1 MIERGSPFPLNGGS
15 WRQRSRAPAA
25 SRRARPGRHRAQPA
39 LRCRSPPQNDTVSTT
54 APGADETVSPAFDT
68 TSAPPPTVEPVA
80 SIAPLAPGRS
90 VTAGGAPGTR
100 STPSV
105 PSPTTGIEPRP
116 FAVSGVI
123 IRTLVTTVITPP
135 KRQINARYRNTVTIQ
150 APTGLAIGFSS
161 AFVFPSSESV
171 WYFLP
176 VKIGRTK
183 HIKNWINNAHE
194 ARYMPS

>member
-1 MIERGSPFPLNGGS
+1 MIERGGPFPRNGGS

-25 SRRARPGRHRAQPA
+25 RRRARSGRHRAQPA
-39 LRCRSPPQNDTVSTT
+39 MRCPSPPQNDTVSAT
-54 APGADETVSPAFDT
+54 APGADETVSPALDT

-80 SIAPLAPGRS
+80 SIAPLAPGTS
-90 VTAGGAPGTR
+90 PTDGGAPGTK

-123 IRTLVTTVITPP
+123 IKTLATTVITPP

-150 APTGLAIGFSS
+150 APTGFSIGLGS
-161 AFVFPSSESV
+161 AFFAPSSESV
-171 WYFLP
+171 WYFFP
-176 VKIGRTK
+176 VKIGSTK
-183 HIKNWINNAHE
+183 HIKN
-194 ARYMPS
+194 